1 MITAARAGHAGRA
14 GQAIAAAVIV
24 ALLTSPVAAQVAPAP
39 GIQPELPPNL
49 PRATETEAK
58 TNTDAVVTSAKSQ
71 PPSCAVVAV
80 SPAPVRADGNPWD
93 TIAAEPPD
101 IRIAE
106 TTTGSYGECDDT
118 WSCSI
123 TVTPTVSM
131 LELIL
136 ADTDSIGGDDLMGSG
151 TCAIGKICDFGLA
164 RVAVKA
170 C

>member
-80 SPAPVRADGNPWD
+80 SPGPVRADGNPWD

-106 TTTGSYGECDDT
+106 TTTDTDGECDDT

-164 RVAVKA
+164 KVAVRA